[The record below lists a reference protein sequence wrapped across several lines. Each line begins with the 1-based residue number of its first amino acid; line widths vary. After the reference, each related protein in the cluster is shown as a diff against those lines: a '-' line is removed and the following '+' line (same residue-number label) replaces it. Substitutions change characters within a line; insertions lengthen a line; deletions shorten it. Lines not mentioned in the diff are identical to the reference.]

1 MSDPRIRTLKIK
13 TGVVKRLAKEKVTY
27 EKEAAQQRER
37 IQKLKEQG
45 EDRFCE
51 ERKMQFCI
59 T

>member
-27 EKEAAQQRER
+27 EKEAAQQREK

-45 EDRFCE
+45 EDRF
-51 ERKMQFCI
+51 
-59 T
+59 